1 MQSFPTF
8 TAEEL
13 LRNYIEQIPGITG
26 KLTEEELSDV
36 IEKSVSGVS
45 IRSDQPNT
53 KLLTPQQTSKMF
65 ELMSN

>member
-26 KLTEEELSDV
+26 KLTEEELHDV
-36 IEKSVSGVS
+36 VDKSVSGVS

-53 KLLTPQQTSKMF
+53 KLLTPQ
-65 ELMSN
+65 